1 MSRVNLRGV
10 CFVVVLAA
18 VLLAPAARTQA
29 QGGPDFAAAIDPE
42 DVMVHVRALSVAIG
56 ARPPGSEAEAR
67 AADYVAVT
75 LRDWGYAVEIQT
87 FETRPAGGGERVLSR
102 NVIATGPGGDRLV
115 IAGAHLDSV
124 EAGTGAGDNASGVAA
139 LLAAAKALRDVELAH
154 TLVFVAFGAEE
165 RGDPSG
171 AQVYVDHLGA
181 RAADVIAMLNIDSVG
196 VGDALYVYAG
206 APVSWPGGPNAAPEI
221 GTGPVWVRDLALD
234 LAAGLGL
241 PFQTSPPETWGGY
254 TGDWSDH
261 YAFVEA
267 GIPVA
272 YFEAWRWDGAPNP
285 WWGQETADGD
295 IMHTAGDVYEAVK
308 PVQVEQVAELVAA
321 TLAAIASG
329 AAGPP

>member
-1 MSRVNLRGV
+1 MWWSWRQ
-10 CFVVVLAA
+10 CC
-18 VLLAPAARTQA
+18 
-29 QGGPDFAAAIDPE
+29 
-42 DVMVHVRALSVAIG
+42 S
-56 ARPPGSEAEAR
+56 RPPGSEAEAR

-102 NVIATGPGGDRLV
+102 NVIATRPGGDRLV

-241 PFQTSPPETWGGY
+241 TFQTSPPETWGGY